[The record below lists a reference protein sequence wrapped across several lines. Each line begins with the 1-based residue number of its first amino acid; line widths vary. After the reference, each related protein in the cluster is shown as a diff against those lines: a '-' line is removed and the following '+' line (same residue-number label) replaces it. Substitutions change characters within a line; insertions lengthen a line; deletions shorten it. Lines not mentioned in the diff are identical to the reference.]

1 MMKIG
6 SDTYK
11 YTITYGPDLERC
23 YTYYK
28 KNGVIQYY
36 TYYGVGYENC
46 YHQETGT
53 TVYTLRTYYVNT
65 PDGLSGI
72 VRYDSRTGTYTPYA
86 VETDH
91 LGSITALYNSSG
103 TKVLAAGY
111 DAWGRRTVTTGT
123 LEFRRGYTGHE
134 HIDGYDLI
142 NMNGRVYDPLIGRFL
157 SPDMYV
163 QLPGF
168 SQSFNRYSYCLNNPL
183 KYTDPDGESIIGA
196 VVVGAIIGTY
206 MGGVLSNEG
215 EKNPF
220 DWDYKSLDTWCYMA
234 CGLYVGAMSGAV
246 GGYIASSGIPLAN
259 TASMMASSLVNSV
272 GTWGYTGGTTDI
284 SINYGFGS
292 YNFTKRENN
301 RFLDGDNEWYE
312 DLGYG
317 LGAIGNVSDIL
328 RGFHN
333 DEALLQTVK
342 ESKFD
347 IFGHTQTTTLDDRVL
362 TDFGPI
368 KKIKCLLFRKG
379 RNNWIDYNSDG
390 QYIQVKD
397 IPGNRLSPVVVK
409 HLNMNN
415 MQRYCNYLNNHTPR
429 YNLFLN
435 NCSMQAA
442 RALTLSGVPVLGF
455 HPLLLHL
462 QIAGGLRSYMF
473 NYVYANGF

>member
-1 MMKIG
+1 MTTAHMG
-6 SDTYK
+6 NPTTYS
-11 YTITYGPDLERC
+11 YP
-23 YTYYK
+23 
-28 KNGVIQYY
+28 
-36 TYYGVGYENC
+36 
-46 YHQETGT
+46 
-53 TVYTLRTYYVNT
+53 

-72 VRYDSRTGTYTPYA
+72 VRYDSRTSTYTPYA

-91 LGSITALYNSSG
+91 LGSITSLYNSSG
-103 TKVLAAGY
+103 TKVMGASF
-111 DAWGRRTVTTGT
+111 DAWGKRTQTTST
-123 LEFRRGYTGHE
+123 LEFRRGFTGHE
-134 HIDGYDLI
+134 HIDGFDLI

-379 RNNWIDYNSDG
+379 RNNWH
-390 QYIQVKD
+390 
-397 IPGNRLSPVVVK
+397 PV
-409 HLNMNN
+409 H
-415 MQRYCNYLNNHTPR
+415 
-429 YNLFLN
+429 
-435 NCSMQAA
+435 
-442 RALTLSGVPVLGF
+442 
-455 HPLLLHL
+455 
-462 QIAGGLRSYMF
+462 
-473 NYVYANGF
+473 